1 MVLLL
6 LIAVYL
12 LGYVCAYTAF
22 RSLIRTKFNRHWL
35 LMEKIIVITIS
46 LFSWVGI
53 LAFAFIIISG
63 FIFKID
69 LDKQCKW

>member
-12 LGYVCAYTAF
+12 LGYACAYLCF
-22 RSLIRTKFNRHWL
+22 RSLIKAKYNRNWL
-35 LMEKIIVITIS
+35 LLEKIIVITLS

-53 LAFAFIIISG
+53 LVFAFIIIAG